1 MGFLLAVVLVP
12 LRASALDPN
21 RGIFQYK
28 CRTWERHNG
37 LPVSGVYAIAQTEDG
52 YLWLG
57 TSIGLLRFDGA
68 GFSVVGI
75 PPVSELRNNR
85 ITCLC
90 PDRDGG
96 LWFGIEKSSYGHRD
110 PWGRW
115 FVGISPHGDVDWD
128 VHSLAKDTN
137 GTLWVGGEYCS
148 SIRAGTTNL
157 QPLFA
162 GQAQPPPVLAVLAD
176 SKGRVWLGTPNQGLY
191 CWKDGAIHKIPSPLL
206 DSRVI
211 NALAQDSQG
220 RLWVGDTPGPA
231 LLRRRSEP
239 RRHPTAGQFNLLPPR
254 GPERRAVG
262 RNSRRGHLPPQRRLH
277 HLAAKSRRAGRR

>member
-110 PWGRW
+110 PWGGW

-148 SIRAGTTNL
+148 YPGRNDEPAT
-157 QPLFA
+157 PL
-162 GQAQPPPVLAVLAD
+162 
-176 SKGRVWLGTPNQGLY
+176 R
-191 CWKDGAIHKIPSPLL
+191 
-206 DSRVI
+206 R
-211 NALAQDSQG
+211 
-220 RLWVGDTPGPA
+220 PGPA
-231 LLRRRSEP
+231 SPRARGVGRFQRARVAGNAKPGLVPLEG
-239 RRHPTAGQFNLLPPR
+239 RRH
-254 GPERRAVG
+254 
-262 RNSRRGHLPPQRRLH
+262 S
-277 HLAAKSRRAGRR
+277 